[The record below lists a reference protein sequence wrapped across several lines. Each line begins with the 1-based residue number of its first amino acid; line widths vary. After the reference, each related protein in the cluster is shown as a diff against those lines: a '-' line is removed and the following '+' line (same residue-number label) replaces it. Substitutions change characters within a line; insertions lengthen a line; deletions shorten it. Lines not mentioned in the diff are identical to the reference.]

1 MIDQQIQQ
9 YIDQQVSNQ
18 IESKLNAINSEKQR
32 NILVSQLSEN
42 SMQGQNVFGEFGN
55 RIFHNILRLKQT
67 EQAIVSGV
75 IKATSPSILIAT
87 ESSAST
93 DDLDTIIP
101 EGVAYQGEEI
111 IMIRAKDDA
120 DTVVVKSGTGNIICA
135 GGVGMSL
142 DSVDDAL
149 WLRWDK
155 LQAKWIEIFRYDSS
169 SQANSTPAHIDIIAL
184 NPNTVSGT
192 WTKEYRAVITGG
204 DIYSSGAQNEYIQFN
219 TYLSPGTYDLT
230 LLYHKWTDRGIFT
243 IYVDDLATGTAGT
256 TSIGTIDSYAAGVV
270 DNVFSTISGFTVATG
285 GQKAIRLSMKTKNAS
300 ASAYYA
306 VVSMI
311 TLTRTTIF

>member
-111 IMIRAKDDA
+111 IMLRAKDDA
-120 DTVVVKSGTGNIICA
+120 DTVVVKNGSGNIICN
-135 GGVGMSL
+135 GDFSL
-142 DSVDDAL
+142 DDVNDCI

-155 LQAKWIEIFRYDSS
+155 LQAKWIELFR
-169 SQANSTPAHIDIIAL
+169 QNANQSAWNTYSPVITATTT
-184 NPNTVSGT
+184 NPSGT
-192 WTKEYRAVITGG
+192 TNTGMYVNLGGMVHFRANILFAAANFGVGDYRISLPVTAHADAYAKGAGITMGNG
-204 DIYSSGAQNEYIQFN
+204 FALDTSASLNYN
-219 TYLSPGTYDLT
+219 L
-230 LLYHKWTDRGIFT
+230 GIR
-243 IYVDDLATGTAGT
+243 IIDGT
-256 TSIGTIDSYAAGVV
+256 TCAPVAYQENTAFTNARDMSHTNI
-270 DNVFSTISGFTVATG
+270 FTVA
-285 GQKAIRLSMKTKNAS
+285 S
-300 ASAYYA
+300 ADEITVFGMYKSA
-306 VVSMI
+306 V
-311 TLTRTTIF
+311 